1 MTVFVSDAVGDERLP
16 FRRSPSAARSAG
28 ERRSWAAL
36 SRLYRASLAA
46 CGRAVRRVERPEI
59 YQAGIARTL
68 LGVAAGD
75 WHLAVTPI
83 ADLRPFHGLP
93 NVLVCD
99 WPYPE
104 LSGSDFGLSPFLDQ
118 LATLRKADAVL
129 CPTAFTA
136 ETLRRAGLKRV
147 VTLPPL
153 VPIRPPDAPSPP
165 PSAPTM
171 TLADLQASRPGPGTT
186 LADRLAALRTRGR
199 TIILATLGADEPAAE
214 AVIRGVAGAIAR
226 SPGLSLILEAGAAWP
241 DGAAWPGE
249 AARRGPAGLP
259 GLGQAAR
266 EIVLVGNAA
275 EESWAETV
283 RHVDFVLC
291 GSPAAGLSPR
301 LVEAMAAGVP
311 VVASLGAGPGSYLT
325 PEAAVPIAAPAG
337 PVPPEAEPMARHM
350 RLTGRPPAAEAIREA
365 VLAAVNLPPEGRRRM
380 AEAARDILARDFSRA
395 AFEAGLARLGAWLR

>member
-16 FRRSPSAARSAG
+16 FRHGPSAARSAG
-28 ERRSWAAL
+28 ERRSWEAL
-36 SRLYRASLAA
+36 SCLYRESLAA
-46 CGRAVRRVERPEI
+46 CGEAVRRLERPEI
-59 YQAGIARTL
+59 YQAGIARRL

-104 LSGSDFGLSPFLDQ
+104 LSRSDFGLSPFLDQ
-118 LATLRKADAVL
+118 LGTLRKADAVL

-136 ETLRRAGLKRV
+136 ETLRRAGLQRV
-147 VTLPPL
+147 VTLPPV
-153 VPIRPPDAPSPP
+153 VPIRPGMAPGPP
-165 PSAPTM
+165 LGARTM
-171 TLADLQASRPGPGTT
+171 TLADRRASRPGHGMA
-186 LADRLAALRTRGR
+186 LADRLAALRARGR
-199 TIILATLGADEPAAE
+199 TIILAILGADSPGAE
-214 AVIRGVAGAIAR
+214 VMIRGVAGAIAR
-226 SPGLSLILEAGAAWP
+226 LPGLSLILEAGAASP
-241 DGAAWPGE
+241 DGAARRHSASLPDFGE
-249 AARRGPAGLP
+249 
-259 GLGQAAR
+259 AAR
-266 EIVLVGNAA
+266 EIVLVDDAA
-275 EESWAETV
+275 EDSWAETV

-291 GSPAAGLSPR
+291 CSPAEGLCPR

-325 PEAAVPIAAPAG
+325 PEAAVPIAARAG

-350 RLTGRPPAAEAIREA
+350 RLTAHPPAAEAVREA
-365 VLAAVNLPPEGRRRM
+365 VLAAVGLPPENRRRM
-380 AEAARDILARDFSRA
+380 AEAARDILARDFSLA